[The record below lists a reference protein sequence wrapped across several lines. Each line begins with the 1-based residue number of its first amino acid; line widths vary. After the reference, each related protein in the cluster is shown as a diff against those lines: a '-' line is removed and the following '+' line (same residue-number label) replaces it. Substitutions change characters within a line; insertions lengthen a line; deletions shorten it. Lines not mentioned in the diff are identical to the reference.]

1 LYHLK
6 LERIHFDKLIKI
18 DSRVDLYSEKTYA
31 VKGLQRFINH
41 PALKKLGE
49 RRTIMNMVERKRV
62 TVVVTNGIIMALYL
76 ALTILVSPVASGAI
90 QFRISESL
98 NHLVVFNRKYL
109 WGIFGGVVVYNAI
122 FGMGWLDVVFGGGQT
137 LLALT
142 LTAVLQNVIKN
153 TKIRL
158 ALNVVFFS
166 ASMFLI
172 ALMLNLTAQLPFWPT
187 YGWTALSE
195 AIIMTISAP
204 IMYYLNK
211 RLHFANQL

>member
-1 LYHLK
+1 MN
-6 LERIHFDKLIKI
+6 
-18 DSRVDLYSEKTYA
+18 SRVDLHDEKTYA

>member
-31 VKGLQRFINH
+31 EKGLQRFINH

>member
-1 LYHLK
+1 M
-6 LERIHFDKLIKI
+6 
-18 DSRVDLYSEKTYA
+18 
-31 VKGLQRFINH
+31 RF
-41 PALKKLGE
+41 
-49 RRTIMNMVERKRV
+49 
-62 TVVVTNGIIMALYL
+62 
-76 ALTILVSPVASGAI
+76 
-90 QFRISESL
+90 
-98 NHLVVFNRKYL
+98 
-109 WGIFGGVVVYNAI
+109 

>member
-1 LYHLK
+1 
-6 LERIHFDKLIKI
+6 
-18 DSRVDLYSEKTYA
+18 
-31 VKGLQRFINH
+31 
-41 PALKKLGE
+41 
-49 RRTIMNMVERKRV
+49 MNMVERKRV

-142 LTAVLQNVIKN
+142 LTAVLQNVI
-153 TKIRL
+153 
-158 ALNVVFFS
+158 
-166 ASMFLI
+166 
-172 ALMLNLTAQLPFWPT
+172 
-187 YGWTALSE
+187 
-195 AIIMTISAP
+195 
-204 IMYYLNK
+204 
-211 RLHFANQL
+211 

>member
-1 LYHLK
+1 
-6 LERIHFDKLIKI
+6 
-18 DSRVDLYSEKTYA
+18 
-31 VKGLQRFINH
+31 
-41 PALKKLGE
+41 
-49 RRTIMNMVERKRV
+49 MNMVERKRV

-195 AIIMTISAP
+195 AIIMTISEP

>member
-1 LYHLK
+1 
-6 LERIHFDKLIKI
+6 
-18 DSRVDLYSEKTYA
+18 
-31 VKGLQRFINH
+31 
-41 PALKKLGE
+41 
-49 RRTIMNMVERKRV
+49 MNMVERKQRV

-137 LLALT
+137 LLALA
-142 LTAVLQNVIKN
+142 LTGLLQNVVKN

-158 ALNVVFFS
+158 ALNVLFFS
-166 ASMFLI
+166 GSMFLI

-204 IMYYLNK
+204 IMYYLDK
-211 RLHFANQL
+211 RLHFAKQI